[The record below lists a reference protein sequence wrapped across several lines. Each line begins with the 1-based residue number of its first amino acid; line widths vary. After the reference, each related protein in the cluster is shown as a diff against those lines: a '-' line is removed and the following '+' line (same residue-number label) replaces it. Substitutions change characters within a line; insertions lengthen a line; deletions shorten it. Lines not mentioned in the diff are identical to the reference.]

1 MSRPIGLEAEHEDLR
16 SEVRDFATEHVEP
29 GIETH
34 ESSGEFPLGMVE
46 RLAESG
52 YLGISYPEA
61 YAGGEADLRSAAIV
75 QEELSRV
82 WKLPAG
88 VVNVATTLVGY
99 PIFAHGAEWQREDWL
114 AGMLSGETVGA
125 LSMTEPGAGSDAS
138 AMSTTAERDGDEW
151 VIDGHKHWTSYG
163 QVAGFLLVLARTGDE
178 AHDLSLIGVPMET
191 PGDRAGVE
199 FVRDIETMAGDVGIE
214 SEIVYDGLRVPAE
227 NLVGERDAG
236 FGYVM
241 EALDRGRVNTAAQA
255 VGVAQGA
262 FEAAHEFAGDREQ
275 FDRPIR
281 TFQGVGFKL
290 ADMRMEIEAAR
301 LLTYQAAADG
311 DRGALES
318 MAAAM
323 AKTKASDV
331 AMDVATEAVQ
341 VHGARGYSTDYPV
354 ERHMREA
361 KGMQIYEGTN
371 EINRQVIV
379 NELY

>member
-1 MSRPIGLEAEHEDLR
+1 MNRHIGLEATHDQLR
-16 SEVRDFATEHVEP
+16 DEVRAFVTERIEP
-29 GIETH
+29 AIEAH
-34 ESSGEFPLGMVE
+34 ETSGEFPLEIVE
-46 RLAESG
+46 ALGDSG

-61 YAGGEADLRSAAIV
+61 YAGGGADLRSAAIV

-88 VVNVATTLVGY
+88 VLNVATTLVGY
-99 PIFAHGAEWQREDWL
+99 PIFEHGAEWQREEWL
-114 AGMLSGETVGA
+114 ANMLAGDTVGA

-138 AMSTTAERDGDEW
+138 AISTTAERDGDEW

-163 QVAGFLLVLARTGDE
+163 HVAGFLLVLVRTGE
-178 AHDLSLIGVPMET
+178 ESHDLSLIGVPIDT
-191 PGDRAGVE
+191 PGDHDGVE

-214 SEIVYDGLRVPAE
+214 SEIELDGLRVPAE
-227 NLVGERDAG
+227 NLVGERNEG
-236 FGYVM
+236 FGYIM

-281 TFQGVGFKL
+281 TFQGIGFKL

-301 LLTYQAAADG
+301 LLTYQAAADADDG
-311 DRGALES
+311 RLEA

-331 AMDVATEAVQ
+331 AMEVTTEAVQ
-341 VHGARGYSTDYPV
+341 VHGARGYSADYPV
-354 ERHMREA
+354 ERYMREA